1 MTQVTGARPLRAP
14 EFNTVKVG
22 IMYAAS
28 REASSRAREAL
39 SAALTGSDSVAA
51 TTGSELFAVVA
62 VLDDQRSLRVALA
75 DKSVSSSV
83 RAELAERVFGG
94 KISAA
99 TQAVLTTAVAQDWSR
114 TRDLVDTL
122 VLLGQ
127 EALLRAAADRG
138 RIDAVED
145 ELFRLGRTVEDNPDL
160 EQALTDRGKPAA
172 AKRDLLTRLLTGKV
186 EDVTMQLAEQAV
198 GRSRGDV
205 GVAFD
210 QLSDLAASLRKQI
223 VAHVRSATAL
233 TPQQREHL
241 AASLQRIYDKP
252 VTIHVQVDPELLAG
266 VVVRIG
272 DDVIDGSAVG
282 RLQRL
287 RQALA

>member
-1 MTQVTGARPLRAP
+1 
-14 EFNTVKVG
+14 
-22 IMYAAS
+22 MYAAS

-39 SAALTGSDSVAA
+39 SAALTGSDTVAA

-75 DKSVSSSV
+75 DKSVASSA

-99 TQAVLTTAVAQDWSR
+99 TLAVLTTAVAQNWSR

-122 VLLGQ
+122 ELLGQ
-127 EALLRAAADRG
+127 EALLRAATDRG

-145 ELFRLGRTVEDNPDL
+145 ELFRLGRIVEDNPDL
-160 EQALTDRGKPAA
+160 EQALADRGKSAQ
-172 AKRDLLTRLLTGKV
+172 AKRELLERLLSGKV
-186 EDVTMQLAEQAV
+186 EDVTLQLAQQAV
-198 GRSRGDV
+198 GRSVGDV
-205 GVAFD
+205 GPVFD
-210 QLSDLAASLRKQI
+210 RLSDLAAALRKQI
-223 VAHVRSATAL
+223 VAHVRAATEL

-252 VTIHVQVDPELLAG
+252 VTVHVQVDPTLLAG
-266 VVVRIG
+266 VVVRVG
-272 DDVIDGSAVG
+272 DDVIDGSAIG
-282 RLQRL
+282 RLQRM
-287 RQALA
+287 RQSLG

>member
-1 MTQVTGARPLRAP
+1 
-14 EFNTVKVG
+14 
-22 IMYAAS
+22 MYAAS

-39 SAALTGSDSVAA
+39 RAALTGSDTVAA

-75 DKSVSSSV
+75 DKSVSSSA

-94 KISAA
+94 KVSVA

-145 ELFRLGRTVEDNPDL
+145 ELFRLGRIVEDNPAL
-160 EQALTDRGKPAA
+160 EQALSDHGRPAA
-172 AKRDLLTRLLTGKV
+172 ARRELLTRLLAGKV
-186 EDVTMQLAEQAV
+186 EDITAQLAEQAV
-198 GRSRGDV
+198 ARTHTNSIGEAIDH
-205 GVAFD
+205 
-210 QLSDLAASLRKQI
+210 LSDLAASLRDQI
-223 VAHVRSATAL
+223 VAHVRAAVEL
-233 TPQQREHL
+233 TSQQREQL
-241 AASLQRIYDKP
+241 ASSLQRIYDKP
-252 VTIHVQVDPELLAG
+252 VTVHVQVDPSLLAG
-266 VVVRIG
+266 VVVRVG
-272 DDVIDGSAVG
+272 DDLIDGSAVG

-287 RQALA
+287 RQSLA

>member
-1 MTQVTGARPLRAP
+1 
-14 EFNTVKVG
+14 
-22 IMYAAS
+22 MYAAS

-39 SAALTGSDSVAA
+39 SAALTGSDAVAA

-75 DKSVSSSV
+75 DKSVASSV
-83 RAELAERVFGG
+83 RADLAERVFGG

-160 EQALTDRGKPAA
+160 EQALTDRGKPVQ
-172 AKRDLLTRLLTGKV
+172 AKRDLLARLLTGKV

-198 GRSRGDV
+198 ARSHGDA
-205 GVAFD
+205 GIAFD

-223 VAHVRSATAL
+223 VAHVRSATVL
-233 TPQQREHL
+233 TQQQRDQL

-252 VTIHVQVDPELLAG
+252 VTIHVQVDPTLLAG
-266 VVVRIG
+266 VVVHIG